1 MATQI
6 KLTPDEPNV
15 VFVDDIDDSLA
26 VENIV
31 GSMATSN
38 DEKFMLNLAY
48 SGYVFFSLM
57 RSDYSIGDS
66 TSVKGAVEFVL
77 EQGHLVYIFA
87 NYADF
92 LAWLNE

>member
-15 VFVDDIDDSLA
+15 VYVEDIDDTL
-26 VENIV
+26 VVDNIV
-31 GSMATSN
+31 ASISESS

-48 SGYVFFSLM
+48 SGYTFFSLM
-57 RSDYSIGDS
+57 RSNFSTGDS
-66 TSVKGAVEFVL
+66 TTVKGSVEFVL
-77 EQGHLVYIFA
+77 QQGHLVFIFA
-87 NYADF
+87 NYVDF